1 MRRVL
6 TLAALTAGLLLIA
19 SPAQAFAHN
28 RVHNPYLHAFLDV
41 VTLMVVLAPIGTAY
55 AWGSRRRGWLI
66 ALIAI
71 VQLPV
76 AIIGFVPIIDP
87 AVHLSA
93 VAVAAALTGT
103 SLWLARR
110 ARTAEAAEAAPQTA
124 AP

>member
-1 MRRVL
+1 
-6 TLAALTAGLLLIA
+6 
-19 SPAQAFAHN
+19 
-28 RVHNPYLHAFLDV
+28 
-41 VTLMVVLAPIGTAY
+41 
-55 AWGSRRRGWLI
+55 
-66 ALIAI
+66 

-110 ARTAEAAEAAPQTA
+110 ARTAEAAEAEPQTA